1 MTNDEKI
8 IIAHPIACICT
19 INQYARERTET
30 EKLIIAQRALSN
42 TDGQLIYTLEKNAD
56 GTINVYEGDP
66 LVSNGIEGV
75 TVNKL
80 GAHKGIYNLNGMR
93 MPSMK
98 SGLNLIRQ
106 SDGSVRKILVK

>member
-1 MTNDEKI
+1 MMKRLLLLTLLLVS
-8 IIAHPIACICT
+8 AT

-30 EKLIIAQRALSN
+30 EKLTIAQRALSN

-56 GTINVYEGDP
+56 GTISVYEGDP